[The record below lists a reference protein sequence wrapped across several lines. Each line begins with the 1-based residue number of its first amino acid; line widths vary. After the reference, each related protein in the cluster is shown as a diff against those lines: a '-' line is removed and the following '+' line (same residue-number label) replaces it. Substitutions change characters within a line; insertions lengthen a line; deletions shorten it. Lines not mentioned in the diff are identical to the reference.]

1 MSKGILKSLACMCNQ
16 DFQQQYLSNETGNS
30 TPLSNVHP
38 FLGQICFLSKIL
50 GINANTQTALFM
62 NLKWTTSILENPL
75 TCPNFLTHHPVTT
88 IMITTTKITIITT
101 GRIIITKTKGNVAI
115 IPEITKTTN
124 WFLEKKTLLLFTMWQ

>member
-38 FLGQICFLSKIL
+38 LLGQICFLSKIL

-75 TCPNFLTHHPVTT
+75 TCPNFLTHHPVST
-88 IMITTTKITIITT
+88 IMIRTSKTIIITT
-101 GRIIITKTKGNVAI
+101 GTIIITKTKCNVAI
-115 IPEITKTTN
+115 ILEIIKTIN
-124 WFLEKKTLLLFTMWQ
+124 RFLQQKTLLLFTMRQ